1 MIMKIHKLANI
12 VAIPFAF
19 LLFYILYQ
27 TFLDNNSTYL
37 IYGMIPAAFL
47 ILIYLFSPQINYWW
61 LKRTPIPVDAKVISL
76 IEKTNPFYRSLNEED
91 KQLFRNRITL
101 YSEGCAFIAKG
112 MDQDFDVPYDI
123 KMMTAQVP
131 VSLMWHKKDVLMR
144 GFERIVVYKHAFP
157 SPKFKFLHTAETDIE
172 DGVII
177 FSLEHTEAAYKEPH
191 NFYNPAWHAYAEA
204 FVKNNPKLSYENYNE
219 SSWDIITKAT
229 GFEKKRI
236 LDILGFKS
244 TDILPVLITTYFLN
258 KKALKSADV
267 QIYNSI
273 DQLFKN

>member
-1 MIMKIHKLANI
+1 MKIHKLANI
-12 VAIPFAF
+12 VAIPFA
-19 LLFYILYQ
+19 LVLFYILYQ
-27 TFLDNNSTYL
+27 TFLDDNSTYL

-61 LKRTPIPVDAKVISL
+61 LKRNPIPVDEKVISL

-91 KQLFRNRITL
+91 KQLFHNRIAL
-101 YSEGCAFIAKG
+101 YTEGSAFIAKG

-131 VSLMWHKKDVLMR
+131 VSLMWLKKDALMSS
-144 GFERIVVYKHAFP
+144 FERIVVYKHAFP

-177 FSLEHTEAAYKEPH
+177 FSLQHTEAAYKEPH

-204 FVKNNPKLSYENYNE
+204 FIKANPNLPYANYNE
-219 SSWDIITKAT
+219 SAWETITQAS

-236 LDILGFKS
+236 LDILGFES
-244 TDILPVLITTYFLN
+244 VDIIPVLITTYFLN
-258 KKALKSADV
+258 KEGLRNTDA
-267 QIYNSI
+267 QIYESI
-273 DQLFKN
+273 DKLFKN